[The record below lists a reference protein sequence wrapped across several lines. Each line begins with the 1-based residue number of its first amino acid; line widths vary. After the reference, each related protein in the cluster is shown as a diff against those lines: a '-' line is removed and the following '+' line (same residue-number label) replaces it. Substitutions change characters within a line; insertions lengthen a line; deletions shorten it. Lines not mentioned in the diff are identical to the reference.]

1 MSAQHSAAYEAD
13 DVQLRPMQLSDLAA
27 VLAIEQQAYAF
38 PWTHGNFVD
47 SLNSGYAAQCA
58 EQASGVIGYTL
69 CMPVVDEV
77 HLLNITISPA
87 FQGRGLGRW
96 LLAQVQEQA
105 RRARAA
111 SLWLEVRPSNGIA
124 IALYE
129 SAGFVVV
136 GQRPNYYPAPGGM
149 REDALLMKQFLQ
161 GAA

>member
-1 MSAQHSAAYEAD
+1 MSAQYSLKLTAD
-13 DVQLRPMQLSDLAA
+13 EVQLQPMQLSDLAA
-27 VLAIEQQAYAF
+27 VHAVEQAAYAF
-38 PWTHGNFVD
+38 PWTYGNFVD

-58 EQASGVIGYTL
+58 MLTNQLIGYTL

-87 FQGRGLGRW
+87 YQGRGLGRW
-96 LLAQVQEQA
+96 LLALVQADA

-111 SLWLEVRPSNGIA
+111 SLWLEVRPSNGVA

-129 SAGFVVV
+129 SAGFVLV

-161 GAA
+161 AGE